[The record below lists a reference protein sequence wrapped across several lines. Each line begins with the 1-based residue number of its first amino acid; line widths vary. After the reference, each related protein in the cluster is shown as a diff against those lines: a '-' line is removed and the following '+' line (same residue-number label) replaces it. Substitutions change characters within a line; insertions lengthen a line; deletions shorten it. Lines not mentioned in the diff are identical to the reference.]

1 MNAEINLARTTFC
14 ITQRC
19 TLKCKLCLAFIPY
32 YKNPVDVK
40 TGEADAVLR
49 EYFELIHS
57 VSVFTITGG
66 EPLMHKELSSIL
78 ELVYSYLPQIRKSVD
93 FVTNGTLDIPEHVLD
108 IFEEN
113 RAHTRIVLSDYGPS
127 LSTKIKQ
134 IEEKLKK
141 RNISYRISNFHG
153 DNLYFDGWIDF
164 RDHSKKYFS
173 LEERDRHG
181 QKCIHNVGK
190 YFLINEGE
198 LHSCSRSYWRMREG
212 YIPRNEEEYIPL
224 LDTHMPKERK
234 QEILLHMLNQKSSSS
249 CA

>member
-1 MNAEINLARTTFC
+1 
-14 ITQRC
+14 
-19 TLKCKLCLAFIPY
+19 
-32 YKNPVDVK
+32 
-40 TGEADAVLR
+40 
-49 EYFELIHS
+49 
-57 VSVFTITGG
+57 
-66 EPLMHKELSSIL
+66 MHKDLPMIL
-78 ELVYSYLPQIRKSVD
+78 GLVYHHLPQIRKSVD
-93 FVTNGTLDIPEHVLD
+93 FVTNGTLDIPEHILD
-108 IFEEN
+108 IFEQN

-153 DNLYFDGWIDF
+153 DDLYFDGWIDF
-164 RDHSKKYFS
+164 RDHSKKIFS
-173 LEERDRHG
+173 LEERDRHS
-181 QKCIHNVGK
+181 QECIHSAGK

-212 YIPRNEEEYIPL
+212 YIPRNEDEYIPL

-249 CA
+249 CAYCVGLKNGVPRHYPAEQL